1 MRALVKKPAFNRSS
15 KRVPSAFDAVCAH
28 RRCESCLVQ
37 HPIDQF
43 RRRHRDRGQ
52 RVNQCRLCHNQLERY
67 RRAAIRHRV
76 SRQEMAKAMTQFKN
90 STAAARVPA
99 FCAEMVQHFGGADHF
114 LDAWKGCIDQDL
126 EKGGL
131 PAFRH
136 IAMLLK
142 FMEYCEPEQVDYSLM
157 SDDELIQRAIALGLD
172 SA

>member
-1 MRALVKKPAFNRSS
+1 MRALVKKPVFDPSS
-15 KRVPSAFDAVCAH
+15 KRVPSAFDSVCAR

-37 HPIDQF
+37 YPLEEF
-43 RRRHRDRGQ
+43 RRRHRDRDQ
-52 RVNQCRLCHNQLERY
+52 RVNQCRRCHNELERY

-76 SRQEMAKAMTQFKN
+76 SRREMAKAMTQFKN

-99 FCAEMVQHFGGADHF
+99 FCAEMVQHFGGADRF
-114 LDAWKGCIDQDL
+114 LGAWKGCIDQDL

-142 FMEYCEPEQVDYSLM
+142 FMECCEPEPVDYSLM
-157 SDDELIQRAIALGLD
+157 SDEELLVRM
-172 SA
+172 SAMSRL

>member
-1 MRALVKKPAFNRSS
+1 MVPLPQKPAHSTGPAA
-15 KRVPSAFDAVCAH
+15 VPSKSGEEATVK
-28 RRCESCLVQ
+28 RCESCLVQ
-37 HPIDQF
+37 YPLEQF
-43 RRRHRDRGQ
+43 RRRHRDRDQ

-76 SRQEMAKAMTQFKN
+76 SRREMAKAMTQLKN

-126 EKGGL
+126 DKGGL

-142 FMEYCEPEQVDYSLM
+142 FMEFCEPEPVDYSTM
-157 SDDELIQRAIALGLD
+157 SDEELMERAIAAGLE
-172 SA
+172 